1 MSDQEKNHQSQ
12 QPQPPKSKPIPPQHS
27 RPTTNEKGLPPV
39 DQTPNMPSV
48 KPPKK

>member
-1 MSDQEKNHQSQ
+1 MKMSDQEKTH
-12 QPQPPKSKPIPPQHS
+12 QPQPPKSKPTPP
-27 RPTTNEKGLPPV
+27 RPSKPITHERGLPPV